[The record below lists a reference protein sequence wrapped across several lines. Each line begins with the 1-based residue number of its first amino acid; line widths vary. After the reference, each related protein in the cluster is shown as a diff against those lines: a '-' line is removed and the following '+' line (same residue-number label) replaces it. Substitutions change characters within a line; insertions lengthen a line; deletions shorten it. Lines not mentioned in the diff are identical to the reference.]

1 MWWRKCVFFSWVSVR
16 CFLFT
21 ISCAKI
27 LLACNTIKF
36 TRESLFSFLLSKF
49 RTRQKELY
57 IWLSST
63 IITNGIL
70 TSSCFSFVSFLSHC
84 PIINF
89 DLFEKLRIVYQ
100 RNRFLNFSLLTFF
113 IRASLMVFLYLLNSC
128 LAYIILI
135 LVSFYIYIPFYINWL
150 FWKCVQVFIN
160 FWIKKFFG
168 KTKFP
173 CRMFELI

>member
-1 MWWRKCVFFSWVSVR
+1 MHAIQLNSLVKAYFRFFFILIQVR
-16 CFLFT
+16 ALHVTF
-21 ISCAKI
+21 
-27 LLACNTIKF
+27 
-36 TRESLFSFLLSKF
+36 
-49 RTRQKELY
+49 
-57 IWLSST
+57 

-70 TSSCFSFVSFLSHC
+70 ISSCFFCVSFLSHC

-89 DLFEKLRIVYQ
+89 DLFEKLRIVYP
-100 RNRFLNFSLLTFF
+100 RNRFRNFVFFFSLLTFF
-113 IRASLMVFLYLLNSC
+113 IWASLMLFCRLNSC

-135 LVSFYIYIPFYINWL
+135 LVSFYIYIPFYMNWL
-150 FWKCVQVFIN
+150 FWKCVQVLIN